1 MFVFKRKEE
10 DGLKILSPL
19 LNLAKKSVKLLG
31 CILCRFI
38 SQNVYSKL
46 KSVINVHWWHI
57 S

>member
-46 KSVINVHWWHI
+46 KSVINVH
-57 S
+57 